1 MANQDAIQDRN
12 QFPALTAHTGTAGT
26 ADVVRVVATAAGALS
41 VDIVSGDSINIGTLT
56 LGTIATVNNI
66 EGGTVDSPKY
76 QLRMDSTTTTNITY
90 VGEANVG
97 SATSD
102 ACWRIKKIDET
113 TSDVLI
119 ITWAGTTTAFTQVW
133 DNRSSLGY
141 A

>member
-1 MANQDAIQDRN
+1 MADAIQDRN
-12 QFPALTAHTGTAGT
+12 QFPALTAHSGTTGTAE
-26 ADVVRVVATAAGALS
+26 VVRVVATSTGALA
-41 VDIVSGDSINIGTLT
+41 VDIVSGDTINVGTLT

-66 EGGTVDSPKY
+66 EGGTVDTPKY
-76 QLRMDSTTTTNITY
+76 QLRMDGTSTTDCTY

-119 ITWAGTTTAFTQVW
+119 VTWAGTTTAFTQVW
-133 DNRSSLGY
+133 DNRASLSY
-141 A
+141 S